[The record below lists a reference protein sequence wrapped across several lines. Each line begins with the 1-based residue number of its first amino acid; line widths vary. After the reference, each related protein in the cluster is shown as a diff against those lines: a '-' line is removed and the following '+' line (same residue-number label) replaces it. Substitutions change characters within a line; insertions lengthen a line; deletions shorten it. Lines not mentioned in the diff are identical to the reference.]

1 MLRTACSVE
10 IKKRRKYVGLARVFV
25 FVAVRRQEDGR
36 IEVCVCICVCVEE
49 QASDRYRDSYARD
62 PSGNLGKTAEKNSS
76 SLRRGGASHRRLS
89 RAHIVSR
96 GN

>member
-1 MLRTACSVE
+1 M
-10 IKKRRKYVGLARVFV
+10 FV
-25 FVAVRRQEDGR
+25 FVAVRRQVDGR

-62 PSGNLGKTAEKNSS
+62 PSGNLGKTAEKNLS

-89 RAHIVSR
+89 LAHIVSR

>member
-1 MLRTACSVE
+1 M
-10 IKKRRKYVGLARVFV
+10 FV
-25 FVAVRRQEDGR
+25 FVVVRRQVGDR

-62 PSGNLGKTAEKNSS
+62 PSGNLGKTAEKNLS

-89 RAHIVSR
+89 RVHIVSR